1 MAREDEIVTTDIHRK
16 ARQQLKVLASLEGQ
30 SMREWLEWS
39 INMAYQSKVGS
50 KRKHINH

>member
-1 MAREDEIVTTDIHRK
+1 MARQNEVVVTDISRE
-16 ARQQLKVLASLEGQ
+16 ARQKLKVLASLESQ
-30 SMREWLEWS
+30 TMREWLEWS